1 MELRTERLYLRDW
14 REEDK
19 EGLLVIANN
28 RKIWRN
34 LMDIFPHPYTSE
46 EADKWI
52 EINKNA
58 EKKKNSFVIIYNNV
72 IVGGI
77 GFDLQKNNHCKTAT
91 IGYWL
96 GEPYWGKGIAS
107 EALVAVTAY
116 AFNNFDIERIEAAI
130 FEWNPAS
137 ARVLEKCGYLFEG
150 KRHNN
155 IFKDDEI
162 TSELFY
168 YMLRENFEKKQIE

>member
-1 MELRTERLYLRDW
+1 MELRTERLSLRDW
-14 REEDK
+14 RKEDK
-19 EGLLVIANN
+19 EGLLAIANN

-34 LMDIFPHPYTSE
+34 LVDNFPHPYTRE

-52 EINKNA
+52 EINKDA
-58 EKKKNSFVIIYNNV
+58 EKKKHSFVIIYDGH

-77 GFDLQKNNHCKTAT
+77 GFDLQKGNHCKTAS

-96 GEPYWGKGIAS
+96 GEPYWGKGIAT
-107 EALVAVTAY
+107 EALIAVTAY
-116 AFNNFDIERIEAAI
+116 AFNNFDIERIEAGV

-137 ARVLEKCGYLFEG
+137 GRVLEKCGYTFE
-150 KRHNN
+150 RTCHNN
-155 IFKDDEI
+155 TYKDGEI

-168 YMLRENFEKKQIE
+168 YMLRKDFEKKQIQ